1 MASAQGVNI
10 QEQFKTH
17 CVVPDVISV
26 APQELVEVN
35 YSNGIKV
42 EMGQELTPTQVKKP
56 PSVTWAAK
64 ESEYYTLAM
73 VDPDAPSRENPK
85 FREWHHWLVGNIQ
98 GGDMKKSEVL
108 SDYIGSGPPKGT
120 GLHRYVFLVYKQP
133 EKLDFSKIPK
143 LPNNSGD
150 KRGKFSISS
159 FASKFGLGSPVAGNF
174 YQAQYDDYV
183 PKLYEKLKG

>member
-1 MASAQGVNI
+1 MASSKAVEV
-10 QEQFKTH
+10 QEQFKKH
-17 CVVPDVISV
+17 CVVPDVISI
-26 APQELVEVN
+26 APQELVDVN
-35 YSNGIKV
+35 FANGVKV
-42 EMGQELTPTQVKKP
+42 EMGKELTPTQVKSP
-56 PSVTWAAK
+56 PTVKWAAK

-98 GGDMKKSEVL
+98 GGDMEKSEVL

-120 GLHRYVFLVYKQP
+120 GLHRYVILVYKQP
-133 EKLDFSKIPK
+133 EKLNFSKVKK

-150 KRGKFSISS
+150 KRGKFSISA
-159 FASKFGLGSPVAGNF
+159 FAKQFELGSPVAGNF